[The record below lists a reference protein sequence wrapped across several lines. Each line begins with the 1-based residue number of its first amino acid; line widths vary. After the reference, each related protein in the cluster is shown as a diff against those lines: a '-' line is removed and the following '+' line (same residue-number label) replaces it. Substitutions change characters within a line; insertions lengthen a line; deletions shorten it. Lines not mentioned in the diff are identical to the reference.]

1 MDEWLSIGEV
11 ARRTG
16 LSVSTIR
23 FYADEGVVAPAGHTG
38 AGYRCYDARG
48 VAALELVRTLRDL
61 GAGLDEIRRLLA
73 EEITVR
79 DLATAHLALVERQL
93 GRLRTRRAVLRAV
106 VRQDSEAG
114 QVGLVHR
121 LASMSDDDRE
131 QLVEEFWREVTDGL
145 DMGEFVDH
153 LRPRRPRL
161 PEDPTGG
168 QLDAW
173 IELADMVRDAGFRR
187 AIRQYFGETFADAAD
202 HGRDDPSTQAQIAE
216 QVEIL
221 AQARAASGAGVPV
234 DSREARQL
242 ATRWV
247 ALTGSRCGER
257 DLTEVRR
264 QVVAADPGPQVAR
277 HVELLGRY
285 HALTATING
294 APQPLVQA
302 PASTWLHAAVAAL
315 P

>member
-1 MDEWLSIGEV
+1 MNEWLSIGDV

-16 LSVSTIR
+16 LSVSAIR
-23 FYADEGVVAPAGHTG
+23 FYADEGIVAPTG
-38 AGYRCYDARG
+38 YTAAGYRCYDARG

-73 EEITVR
+73 DEITVR
-79 DLATAHLALVERQL
+79 DLARAHLALVERQM
-93 GRLRTRRAVLRAV
+93 GHLRTRRAVLRAV

-114 QVGLVHR
+114 QVSLVHR

-131 QLVEEFWREVTDGL
+131 QLVEEFWAEVTDGL
-145 DMGEFVDH
+145 DLREFVDY
-153 LRPRRPRL
+153 LRPWRPRL
-161 PEDPTGG
+161 PEDPTGE

-173 IELADMVRDAGFRR
+173 IELADLVRDPGFRQAVR
-187 AIRQYFGETFADAAD
+187 EFFGETFASTADRERADPAAEAD
-202 HGRDDPSTQAQIAE
+202 VAA

-221 AQARAASGAGVPV
+221 AQARAAAEAGVPV
-234 DSREARQL
+234 DSREARQV

-247 ALTGSRCGER
+247 ALAASRSGDQ

-264 QVVAADPGPQVAR
+264 QIAAADPGPQVSR
-277 HVELLGRY
+277 HVALLGRY
-285 HALTATING
+285 HSLTATING
-294 APQPLVQA
+294 TAQPVGHA

-315 P
+315 T

>member
-1 MDEWLSIGEV
+1 MNEWLSIGDV

-16 LSVSTIR
+16 LSVSAIR
-23 FYADEGVVAPAGHTG
+23 FYADEGIVAPAGYTG

-73 EEITVR
+73 DEITVR
-79 DLATAHLALVERQL
+79 DLATAHLALVERQM
-93 GRLRTRRAVLRAV
+93 GQLRTRRAVLRAV

-114 QVGLVHR
+114 QVSLVHR

-131 QLVEEFWREVTDGL
+131 QLVEEFWAEVTDGL
-145 DMGEFVDH
+145 DLREFVDY
-153 LRPRRPRL
+153 LRPWRPRL
-161 PEDPTGG
+161 PADPTGE

-173 IELADMVRDAGFRR
+173 VELADMVRDPEFRQAVR
-187 AIRQYFGETFADAAD
+187 RFFGETFTATGDERA
-202 HGRDDPSTQAQIAE
+202 DPSAE
-216 QVEIL
+216 ADVAAQVEIL
-221 AQARAASGAGVPV
+221 AQARAASEAGVPV

-247 ALTGSRCGER
+247 ALAASRSGER

-264 QVVAADPGPQVAR
+264 QVAAADPGPQVRR
-277 HVELLGRY
+277 HAALLGRY

-294 APQPLVQA
+294 TPQPVVDA

-315 P
+315 T